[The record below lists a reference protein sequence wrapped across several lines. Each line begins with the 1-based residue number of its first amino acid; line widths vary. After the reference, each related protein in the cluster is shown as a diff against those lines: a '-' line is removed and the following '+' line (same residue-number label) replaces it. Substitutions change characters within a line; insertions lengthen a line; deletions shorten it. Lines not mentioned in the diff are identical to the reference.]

1 MAWRIS
7 TMLAIICLAVFWPT
21 TASATWIRVGGG
33 GGSGASAP
41 LLTEA
46 IGYVHYGPKTAFIN
60 GSAVWLSGKDL
71 CGT

>member
-1 MAWRIS
+1 MTARGRGARDGGLPCCVELTAVWRALS
-7 TMLAIICLAVFWPT
+7 L
-21 TASATWIRVGGG
+21 RV